1 MSCEEM
7 QTLIQ
12 GYADGELDLLGNLR
26 AEEHLKDCAVCARD
40 LRNHQALR
48 VALGGGSLYFRA
60 PATLRGRI
68 RSAVRASG
76 NAEPR
81 RGSSSWRWMAAAASF
96 ALLAIAV
103 SSLVLLRS
111 RPSRDELLGQEI
123 VAGHVRSMMAGHL
136 TDVASSDQHT
146 VKPWFD
152 GRLDFAPPVKDLA
165 PLGFPLVGGRLD
177 YAGGRPV
184 AALVYQRRQ
193 HVINLFVWPSADES
207 DARNRMV
214 VRQGYNLIHWSRA
227 GMVYW
232 AVSDLNLNELQE
244 FALALQSSAA
254 RDDRGSK
261 R

>member
-1 MSCEEM
+1 M

-26 AEEHLKDCAVCARD
+26 AEEHLKDCTVCARD

-48 VALGGGSLYFRA
+48 VALGGGSLYFSA

-68 RSAVRASG
+68 RSAVRAAS
-76 NAEPR
+76 NPEPR
-81 RGSSSWRWMAAAASF
+81 RGSSSWRWMAVAASF
-96 ALLAIAV
+96 ALFAIAIG
-103 SSLVLLRS
+103 SFVLLRS
-111 RPSRDELLGQEI
+111 RPSKDEFLAQEI

-136 TDVASSDQHT
+136 TDVASTDQHT

-152 GRLDFAPPVKDLA
+152 GRLDFAPPVEDLA
-165 PLGFPLVGGRLD
+165 PRGFPLVGGRHD

-207 DARNRMV
+207 DDRNRMV

-254 RDDRGSK
+254 RDDRRSK